1 MIKVSQSIDGKRG
14 LSIEPIQF
22 EIAVKGDSNKPIIW
36 LGAYQKEYYNYDD
49 IKIPFLVY
57 DPENTDLTSV
67 HLYKNGIEMAGS
79 PRDEKG
85 SAHSK
90 FSTFEIIDA
99 ELGVR
104 NYYSI
109 SCGENERR
117 TERQID
123 FLVSQDPNRD
133 MTLVKQTNLKLLFD
147 AKGRTNNES
156 SVNRSSWSYNDIIA
170 TFDNFNWYNNGWIQ
184 DTVGNTCLRISNGAR
199 FILPVGKMKLAG
211 SSVSEQS
218 VAIEM

>member
-1 MIKVSQSIDGKRG
+1 MLEI
-14 LSIEPIQF
+14 SIEPLTF
-22 EIAVKGDSNKPIIW
+22 EIAVKDSSSLLPIIW
-36 LGAYQKEYYNYDD
+36 LGGYKSEYYNYDD

-57 DPENTDLTSV
+57 DPENTDTTRV
-67 HLYKNGIEMAGS
+67 HLYRNGIEMIGS

-85 SAHSK
+85 SNHTK
-90 FSTFEIIDA
+90 FSTFEIVDA

-117 TERQID
+117 VERQID

-133 MTLVKQTNLKLLFD
+133 MSLVKQERLRLFFD

-156 SVNRSSWSYNDIIA
+156 AINRETWEYKGIKA

-184 DTVGNTCLRISNGAR
+184 DEKGNTCLRISNGAK
-199 FILPVGKMKLAG
+199 FILPVGRLQLA
-211 SSVSEQS
+211 SSGVSSQS
-218 VAIEM
+218 VAIEAQFKVRNI